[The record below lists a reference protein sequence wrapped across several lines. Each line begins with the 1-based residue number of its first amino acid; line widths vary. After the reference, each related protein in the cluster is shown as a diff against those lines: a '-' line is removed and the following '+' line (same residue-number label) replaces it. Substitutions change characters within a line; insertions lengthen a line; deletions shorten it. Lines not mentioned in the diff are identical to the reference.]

1 MEELEG
7 WDGIGMGL
15 GEKDTRTAIMPQLR
29 ELEVKGCT
37 KLKALPDYVL
47 TAPLVELR
55 MNECPLLSE
64 RYEEEKGEDWH
75 KISHISE
82 IEINYQR
89 SKRPP
94 RKS

>member
-1 MEELEG
+1 MS
-7 WDGIGMGL
+7 L

-29 ELEVKGCT
+29 ELEVKGCP

-47 TAPLVELR
+47 TAPLVKLR